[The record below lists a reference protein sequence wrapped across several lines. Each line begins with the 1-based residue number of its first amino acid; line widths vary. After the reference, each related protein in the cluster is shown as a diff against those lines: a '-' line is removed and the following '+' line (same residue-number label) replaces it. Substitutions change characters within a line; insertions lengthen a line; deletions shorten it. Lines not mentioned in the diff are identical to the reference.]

1 MTQVHKQFNSDITW
15 LKNNGGKEQSRAQS
29 AMVNIA
35 KHTVDCGDWTALN
48 KLIECKIVNKQ
59 QAIVYVRALFK
70 GIKYDK
76 KLNLFIKKSKKTTVS
91 INVGLYDTD
100 YTEYS
105 NEGTPTLNYDNL
117 FTVRMIEQVINK
129 IARAKESGAT
139 VTGDEQALV
148 VRMQAF
154 QKAVA

>member
-1 MTQVHKQFNSDITW
+1 M
-15 LKNNGGKEQSRAQS
+15 
-29 AMVNIA
+29 
-35 KHTVDCGDWTALN
+35 
-48 KLIECKIVNKQ
+48 
-59 QAIVYVRALFK
+59 
-70 GIKYDK
+70 
-76 KLNLFIKKSKKTTVS
+76 
-91 INVGLYDTD
+91 YDTD

-148 VRMQAF
+148 VRMKTF
-154 QKAVA
+154 QTAVA